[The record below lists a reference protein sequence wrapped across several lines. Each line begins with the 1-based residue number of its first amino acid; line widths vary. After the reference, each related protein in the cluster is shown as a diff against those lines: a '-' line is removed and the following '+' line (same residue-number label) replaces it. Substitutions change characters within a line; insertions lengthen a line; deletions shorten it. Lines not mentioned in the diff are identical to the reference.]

1 MTCFGA
7 EIQIQNI
14 EHNDVV
20 YYQSV
25 GGLVVNKSESA
36 PCLFT
41 FMHPGISSENH
52 TTPHENHFERAKLL
66 AANAMNAY
74 YQHLGNNSRTFRK
87 LHNFSYLSTQKL
99 CW

>member
-20 YYQSV
+20 YNHSI
-25 GGLVVNKSESA
+25 GGLVNKNECAA

-41 FMHPGISSENH
+41 FMHPGQGFLPK